1 MEPSF
6 VLYSNITRK
15 VEKLMNCEKCGAK
28 REENDR
34 FCVMCG
40 AKIAANNKQQ
50 RAKDTSAQ
58 PNTSGVQG
66 INTNPRTGLLSA
78 SPNSSESVVVSVPLS
93 GINNDV
99 LSPQGTILKFSALIA
114 RNLKGIFKDKKK
126 LIPIVILGG
135 LWITLILLQAL
146 GINPLPVRFA
156 AWLTFAQ
163 GGASNN
169 VVRMAGGVLGKG
181 VFASCFIWILTGG
194 YKHICSGLKILG
206 GIHKQ
211 LSIPQLGWLLTG
223 AGAALIIYNFMAGYS
238 AFIKSMAGV
247 AAFLLILRALGSNGG
262 FIRKL
267 TASLTAK
274 KIDGKRI
281 ENTIPLNS
289 ILQGL
294 ALGFALSVPLSLI
307 PWGYTPYCLG
317 LAVLITGVIMLIV
330 LKFNKGGADI

>member
-1 MEPSF
+1 
-6 VLYSNITRK
+6 
-15 VEKLMNCEKCGAK
+15 MNCKKCGAK
-28 REENDR
+28 PEENER

-40 AKIAANNKQQ
+40 AEVAVHNKSQS
-50 RAKDTSAQ
+50 AKDASSQ
-58 PNTSGVQG
+58 PNVSGVQG
-66 INTNPRTGLLSA
+66 INTNPRTGLFSA
-78 SPNSSESVVVSVPLS
+78 SPKTSESVVVSVPLS
-93 GINNDV
+93 GINNEV

-126 LIPIVILGG
+126 LIPIAILGG
-135 LWITLILLQAL
+135 VWIILILLQAL
-146 GINPLPVRFA
+146 GINPLPVKFA

-169 VVRMAGGVLGKG
+169 IVRMAGGVLGKG
-181 VFASCFIWILTGG
+181 VFASCFVWILSGG
-194 YKHICSGLKILG
+194 YKNIGSGLKRLG

-211 LSIPQLGWLLTG
+211 LSLPQLGWLLTG
-223 AGAALIIYNFMAGYS
+223 AGAALIIYNFMAGYA
-238 AFIKSMAGV
+238 AFIKSMAAV
-247 AAFLLILRALGSNGG
+247 AAFLLVLRALGSNGG

-274 KIDGKRI
+274 KNGGKRI
-281 ENTIPLNS
+281 ENAVPLNS

-330 LKFNKGGADI
+330 LKFNKGGADL

>member
-1 MEPSF
+1 
-6 VLYSNITRK
+6 
-15 VEKLMNCEKCGAK
+15 MNCKKCGAK
-28 REENDR
+28 PEENER

-40 AKIAANNKQQ
+40 AEVAVHNKSQS
-50 RAKDTSAQ
+50 AKDASSQ
-58 PNTSGVQG
+58 PNVSGVQG
-66 INTNPRTGLLSA
+66 INTNPRTGLFSA
-78 SPNSSESVVVSVPLS
+78 SPKTSESVVVSVPLS
-93 GINNDV
+93 GINNEV

-126 LIPIVILGG
+126 LIPIAILGG
-135 LWITLILLQAL
+135 VWIILILLQAL
-146 GINPLPVRFA
+146 GINPLPVKFA

-169 VVRMAGGVLGKG
+169 IVRMAGGVLGKG
-181 VFASCFIWILTGG
+181 VFASCFVWILSGG
-194 YKHICSGLKILG
+194 YKNIGSGLKRLG

-211 LSIPQLGWLLTG
+211 LSLPQLGWLLTG
-223 AGAALIIYNFMAGYS
+223 AGAALIIYNFMAGYA
-238 AFIKSMAGV
+238 AFIKSMAAV
-247 AAFLLILRALGSNGG
+247 AAFLLVLRALGSNGG

-274 KIDGKRI
+274 KNDGKRI

-330 LKFNKGGADI
+330 LKFNKGGADL

>member
-1 MEPSF
+1 
-6 VLYSNITRK
+6 
-15 VEKLMNCEKCGAK
+15 MNCKKCGAK
-28 REENDR
+28 PEENER

-40 AKIAANNKQQ
+40 AEVAVHNKSQS
-50 RAKDTSAQ
+50 AKDASSQ
-58 PNTSGVQG
+58 PNVSGVQG
-66 INTNPRTGLLSA
+66 INTNPRTGLFSA
-78 SPNSSESVVVSVPLS
+78 SPKTSESVVVSVPLS
-93 GINNDV
+93 GINNEV

-126 LIPIVILGG
+126 LIPIAILGG
-135 LWITLILLQAL
+135 VWIILILLQAL

-169 VVRMAGGVLGKG
+169 IVRMAGGVLGKG
-181 VFASCFIWILTGG
+181 VFASCFVWILSGG
-194 YKHICSGLKILG
+194 YKNIGSGLKRLG

-211 LSIPQLGWLLTG
+211 LSLPQLGWLLTG
-223 AGAALIIYNFMAGYS
+223 AGAALIIYNFMAGYA
-238 AFIKSMAGV
+238 AFIKSMAAV
-247 AAFLLILRALGSNGG
+247 AAFLLVLRALGSNGG

-274 KIDGKRI
+274 KNGGKRI
-281 ENTIPLNS
+281 ENAVPLNS

-330 LKFNKGGADI
+330 LKFNKGGADL

>member
-1 MEPSF
+1 
-6 VLYSNITRK
+6 
-15 VEKLMNCEKCGAK
+15 MNCKKCGAK
-28 REENDR
+28 PEENER

-40 AKIAANNKQQ
+40 AEVAVHNKSQS
-50 RAKDTSAQ
+50 AKDASSQ
-58 PNTSGVQG
+58 PNISGVQG
-66 INTNPRTGLLSA
+66 INTNPRTGLFSA
-78 SPNSSESVVVSVPLS
+78 SPKTSESVVVSVPLS
-93 GINNDV
+93 GINNEV

-126 LIPIVILGG
+126 LIPIAILGG
-135 LWITLILLQAL
+135 VWIILILLQAL
-146 GINPLPVRFA
+146 GINPPPVKFA

-169 VVRMAGGVLGKG
+169 IVRMVGGILGKG
-181 VFASCFIWILTGG
+181 VFASCFVWLLSGG
-194 YKHICSGLKILG
+194 YKNIGSGLKRLG

-211 LSIPQLGWLLTG
+211 LSLPQLGWLLTG
-223 AGAALIIYNFMAGYS
+223 AGAALIIYNFMAGYA
-238 AFIKSMAGV
+238 AFIKSMAAV
-247 AAFLLILRALGSNGG
+247 AAFLLVLRALGSNGG

-274 KIDGKRI
+274 KNDGKRI

-330 LKFNKGGADI
+330 LKFNKGGADL

>member
-1 MEPSF
+1 
-6 VLYSNITRK
+6 
-15 VEKLMNCEKCGAK
+15 MNCKKCGAK
-28 REENDR
+28 PEENER

-40 AKIAANNKQQ
+40 AEVAVHNKSQS
-50 RAKDTSAQ
+50 AKDASSQ
-58 PNTSGVQG
+58 PNVSGVQG
-66 INTNPRTGLLSA
+66 INTNPRTGLFSA
-78 SPNSSESVVVSVPLS
+78 SPKTSESVVVSVPLS
-93 GINNDV
+93 GINNEV

-126 LIPIVILGG
+126 LIPIAILGG
-135 LWITLILLQAL
+135 VWIILILLQAL
-146 GINPLPVRFA
+146 GINPLPVKFA

-169 VVRMAGGVLGKG
+169 IVRMAGGVLGKG
-181 VFASCFIWILTGG
+181 VFASCFVWILSGG
-194 YKHICSGLKILG
+194 YKNIGSGLKRLG

-211 LSIPQLGWLLTG
+211 LSLPQLGWLLTG
-223 AGAALIIYNFMAGYS
+223 AGAALIIYNFMAGYA
-238 AFIKSMAGV
+238 AFIKSMAAV
-247 AAFLLILRALGSNGG
+247 AAFLLVLRALGSNGG

-274 KIDGKRI
+274 KNDGKRI

-330 LKFNKGGADI
+330 LKFNKEGADL